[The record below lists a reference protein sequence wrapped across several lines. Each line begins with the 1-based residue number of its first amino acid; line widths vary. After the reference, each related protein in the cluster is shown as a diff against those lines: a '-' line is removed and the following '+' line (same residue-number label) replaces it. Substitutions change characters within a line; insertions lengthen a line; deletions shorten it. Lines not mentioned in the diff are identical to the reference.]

1 MKKLV
6 YYTLVV
12 LIIINIVNITNN
24 NEIIP
29 NESIRMRVIPNS
41 NNTEDVYIKNKVKEY
56 LEKDVL
62 NMISKTNN
70 IDDVR
75 EIINNNLNNIDNNI
89 NIIFQT
95 IIIKWIT
102 ILTLDTT
109 IFQQNNLK
117 DIHMK
122 KDIMNHLSYLLVKQK
137 EIIGGALC
145 FLIYA

>member
-29 NESIRMRVIPNS
+29 NESLRMRVIPNS

-75 EIINNNLNNIDNNI
+75 EIINNNLNNIDSNIQNIFSNNNYNMKYNI
-89 NIIFQT
+89 NFGYNYFPT
-95 IIIKWIT
+95 
-102 ILTLDTT
+102 
-109 IFQQNNLK
+109 
-117 DIHMK
+117 
-122 KDIMNHLSYLLVKQK
+122 NHLSYLLVKQK
-137 EIIGGALC
+137 EIIGGVLC
-145 FLIYA
+145 FLIYV

>member
-41 NNTEDVYIKNKVKEY
+41 NNTEDIYIKNKVKEY

-70 IDDVR
+70 IVR
-75 EIINNNLNNIDNNI
+75 AIAAKFIIL
-89 NIIFQT
+89 
-95 IIIKWIT
+95 
-102 ILTLDTT
+102 
-109 IFQQNNLK
+109 NLK
-117 DIHMK
+117 TF
-122 KDIMNHLSYLLVKQK
+122 LLN
-137 EIIGGALC
+137 
-145 FLIYA
+145 FLVATSK

>member
-12 LIIINIVNITNN
+12 IIIINIINITNN

-41 NNTEDVYIKNKVKEY
+41 NNTEDIYIKNKVKEY

-70 IDDVR
+70 IVR
-75 EIINNNLNNIDNNI
+75 AIAAKFIIL
-89 NIIFQT
+89 
-95 IIIKWIT
+95 
-102 ILTLDTT
+102 
-109 IFQQNNLK
+109 NLK
-117 DIHMK
+117 TFLR
-122 KDIMNHLSYLLVKQK
+122 NFLVSTFK
-137 EIIGGALC
+137 
-145 FLIYA
+145 

>member
-24 NEIIP
+24 NDIIP

-41 NNTEDVYIKNKVKEY
+41 NNTEDIYIKNKVKEY

-75 EIINNNLNNIDNNI
+75 EIINNNLNNIDKNI
-89 NIIFQT
+89 NNF
-95 IIIKWIT
+95 
-102 ILTLDTT
+102 
-109 IFQQNNLK
+109 
-117 DIHMK
+117 
-122 KDIMNHLSYLLVKQK
+122 KQ
-137 EIIGGALC
+137 
-145 FLIYA
+145 